1 MTPQNFDKA
10 LETLNVLKDIHFN
23 LEKNFTYETRFKGLI
38 SLSNPKYDL
47 YKPAEAPGLDKI
59 KYNRMNKNW
68 NLFMNSLP
76 MYGNKKTTLFELGI
90 KFNLDIKEIYN
101 YLLLWEKKKL
111 IKLSLKKNLFFND
124 N

>member
-1 MTPQNFDKA
+1 M
-10 LETLNVLKDIHFN
+10 ETLNVLKDIHFN